1 MEKYKKGT
9 HPNSIKALE
18 ENRAKGLTTRQIN
31 KEKRLMKIELMKSE
45 ANKRTLDLELK
56 IFQMRN
62 ETKREQEIRDEY
74 EKSFYPLDRV
84 KLNKVIKN
92 ITK

>member
-31 KEKRLMKIELMKSE
+31 KEKRLMKIELMKAE